1 MYANLKTA
9 IMKVRNILL
18 VAASLCITL
27 GAYAQKKKTFYVPK
41 AGTLVELM
49 TQEEA
54 NQITHLTLQ
63 GKLNAIDFRHLRDE
77 FTNLQVLDISNAT
90 ISMYT
95 GKNGTFPDKFYIY
108 PGNCIPAYAFCKQNA
123 DGTYQGKASLEHV
136 ILSEKTKNIEDAAFK
151 GCTNLKI
158 CQIRKKTAPNL
169 LPGALAD
176 SITAIFV
183 PLGSS
188 DSYRNKERW
197 ENFSFVEGNPTAVTV
212 QIAKMGSLASE
223 LLNAGVQPRDVNF
236 LTIEGK
242 MDEAD
247 FKLIRDYMPNLV
259 SVNME
264 KCNATVIP
272 EYTFTQKKYML
283 NITLPK
289 GLTTIG
295 QRAFSGCTRLTGTLV
310 LPASVTAIEYG
321 AFIGCDNLRRVLA
334 TGSKITTL
342 GENLF
347 GENNA
352 TNKIVYQSAQ

>member
-1 MYANLKTA
+1 
-9 IMKVRNILL
+9 MKVRNILL

-259 SVNME
+259 SVNIE

-334 TGSKITTL
+334 SGSKITTL

>member
-1 MYANLKTA
+1 
-9 IMKVRNILL
+9 MKVRNILL

-197 ENFSFVEGNPTAVTV
+197 KNFSFVEGNPTAVTV

-334 TGSKITTL
+334 SGSKITTL

>member
-1 MYANLKTA
+1 
-9 IMKVRNILL
+9 MKVRNILL

-259 SVNME
+259 SVNIE

>member
-1 MYANLKTA
+1 
-9 IMKVRNILL
+9 MKVRNILL

-321 AFIGCDNLRRVLA
+321 AFIGCDNLRRVLV

>member
-1 MYANLKTA
+1 
-9 IMKVRNILL
+9 MKVRNILL

-352 TNKIVYQSAQ
+352 TNKIIYQSAQ

>member
-1 MYANLKTA
+1 
-9 IMKVRNILL
+9 MKVRNILL

-334 TGSKITTL
+334 SGSKITTL

>member
-1 MYANLKTA
+1 
-9 IMKVRNILL
+9 MKVRNILL

-289 GLTTIG
+289 SLTTIG

-347 GENNA
+347 GESNT